1 MNEQFEILYLT
12 SGLLPLAV
20 AVPLLRT
27 AIGTVRQKI
36 ASRSALAMSVLLIPG
51 VFFFPSLGETFFSA
65 GLDTASE
72 QIGASGMSV
81 LEMLS
86 VLGLATAQGKLI
98 GIQGNFLNSAQG
110 RPRTKRPMISVVG
123 RRRVGRPMLTD
134 PEGEVE
140 LASRHDAILRAWI
153 AADMAGGE
161 RMVQLIE
168 TASEWADHPVTPEYR
183 RAIEMLEEYWAEDL
197 GNRINEVAASP
208 KTAPRVRTYG
218 NDPGIGTFGAGW
230 YDTGDD
236 ERRYA
241 ARCRRMLED
250 GEWRDDSDTD

>member
-72 QIGASGMSV
+72 QVGASGMSV

-86 VLGLATAQGKLI
+86 ALGLVSIEGRII
-98 GIQGNFLNSAQG
+98 GIQKNFLTSALG
-110 RPRTKRPMISVVG
+110 RPRTD
-123 RRRVGRPMLTD
+123 RPMLTD

-241 ARCRRMLED
+241 AACRRALED

>member
-12 SGLLPLAV
+12 SGLLPLTV

-36 ASRSALAMSVLLIPG
+36 ASRSDLAMSVLLIPG

-98 GIQGNFLNSAQG
+98 GIQKNFLTPALG
-110 RPRTKRPMISVVG
+110 RPRTDRA
-123 RRRVGRPMLTD
+123 MLTD
-134 PEGEVE
+134 PEGEAE
-140 LASRHDAILRAWI
+140 LAERHDAILRAWI
-153 AADMAGGE
+153 DADMAGGD
-161 RMVQLIE
+161 RMVQLVE
-168 TASEWADHPVTPEYR
+168 TASEWGDYPGTPEYR
-183 RAIEMLEEYWAEDL
+183 RAIEMLEEYWIDGL
-197 GNRINEVAASP
+197 DNRINEAIASP

-218 NDPGIGTFGAGW
+218 DDPGIGTFGAGW

-241 ARCRRMLED
+241 AACRRMLEE
-250 GEWRDDSDTD
+250 GEWRDDSATG